1 MHQWSLALVGK
12 RSKPEAFPEIQI
24 QSEFLHGC
32 VSSLS
37 SYSSVSLSPPPSF
50 ATPAVC
56 KLGLNGCG
64 DDALCLHAL
73 WVMSGSPC
81 IAVNMESE
89 CCRVNEAITGRIW
102 KKICVIQ
109 YHSRLCE
116 YIRWH
121 KTVGG
126 CVIYLFFY
134 DHVWWRRVQACKD
147 MESVLTMRFLD
158 VSAVL
163 CCPLQAWEK
172 HWRNRWAQLQQ
183 SDIIVCHSH
192 SHSLLRL
199 INSVSYILLN
209 HIKAEY
215 YFRCRFTFRASVC
228 CKFYWPSS

>member
-102 KKICVIQ
+102 KEICVIQ

-126 CVIYLFFY
+126 CVIYLFFLWSC
-134 DHVWWRRVQACKD
+134 VVEACAGLQGYGECAHDARPRCKC
-147 MESVLTMRFLD
+147 SVVLP
-158 VSAVL
+158 SAGL
-163 CCPLQAWEK
+163 REALKGQMSSASTKW
-172 HWRNRWAQLQQ
+172 HHYR
-183 SDIIVCHSH
+183 
-192 SHSLLRL
+192 LLRL